1 MNRLLIEQLDG
12 IYKHILDYEIT
23 DEVKE
28 VLSLIDELQNKI
40 EEL

>member
-1 MNRLLIEQLDG
+1 MNKLLIEQLDA